1 MAMEEIDMKDI
12 QLAPDFAVV
21 PSEPLE
27 LEIFERVID
36 TSIAYLV
43 GRTSRAIIKRL
54 TKKFADAGFDV
65 SYEQWSI
72 LVHLYRKDGQ
82 TQQELSTVSV
92 KDKAAITRLLNVL
105 EKKNMVLRVPDRS
118 DKRSKLVYLTHKAKS
133 FRDDLMAMVMEMLVE
148 AEQGISY
155 EEMAQC
161 KSTLNKIFANFCQL
175 NMPD

>member
-1 MAMEEIDMKDI
+1 MAMEKIDMKDI

-54 TKKFADAGFDV
+54 TKKFADAGYDV

-105 EKKNMVLRVPDRS
+105 EKKNMVLRVPDRT

-148 AEQGISY
+148 AEQGISN
-155 EEMAQC
+155 EEMVRC
-161 KSTLNKIFANFCQL
+161 KSTLNKIFANFSRL